1 MEYLQPGQYLHY
13 IRQFVDKGDVVEVEK
28 DVPDVRKD
36 ALLEYLSDIMHN
48 PLIQAKVLSS
58 RLVGQIFYETVGRFV
73 LECLHAENL
82 QTNVLVLNGDR
93 WRRQENGLSRR
104 RGILGSHSSM
114 VLEISM
120 KRTDSTL
127 TS

>member
-13 IRQFVDKGDVVEVEK
+13 IRQFVDKGDVVEIEK

-36 ALLEYLSDIMHN
+36 YLLEYLSDIMHN

-73 LECLHAENL
+73 LECLHAENFA
-82 QTNVLVLNGDR
+82 N
-93 WRRQENGLSRR
+93 
-104 RGILGSHSSM
+104 
-114 VLEISM
+114 
-120 KRTDSTL
+120 
-127 TS
+127 